1 MLHDNQG
8 AVMADSPEKVA
19 ALAKLAQL
27 MQELEAAQQAL
38 AQWQDRDM
46 NRRDGSTRQDNMHE
60 EGGRE
65 ARDRVWSARNALDAQ
80 QKLIASFP

>member
-1 MLHDNQG
+1 
-8 AVMADSPEKVA
+8 MADSPEKVA

-27 MQELEAAQQAL
+27 VQELEAAQQAL

-60 EGGRE
+60 EDGRE
-65 ARDRVWSARNALDAQ
+65 ARDRVWSARNAVDAQ

>member
-1 MLHDNQG
+1 
-8 AVMADSPEKVA
+8 MADSPEKVA